1 MKEYETTTQYLFA
14 SDFHND
20 YKAIINVINY
30 ADGLWQ
36 SGQAI
41 PEVVLLGDYLD
52 GYSNNK
58 DVIEMA
64 NLLSELYKDIKSDK
78 LPFKV
83 NILRGNH
90 DQFILDTINGN
101 ELSFKTWLANGGRET
116 LRALGYKY
124 SLNSLSN
131 VKHFLL
137 TNYPGL
143 IDFLEAT
150 KIDFETENIYAVHA
164 GLDWKLYNPKNTDD
178 DSKLWIRDEYY
189 YELGTNKPHRNLL
202 DKVIVSGHTP
212 SVIMRGDDKISLLK
226 ADVNDIPRYVIDTSS
241 NSGYENG
248 HVTALVLAPSG
259 KFIESFNADE
269 RDTW

>member
-20 YKAIINVINY
+20 YRAIINVINY

-52 GYSNNK
+52 GYSDNK

-64 NLLSELYKDIKSDK
+64 NLLSEVYKDIKSDK
-78 LPFKV
+78 LPFKI

-90 DQFILDTINGN
+90 DQLILDTINGN
-101 ELSFKTWLANGGRET
+101 ELSFKTWLANGGKET
-116 LRALGYKY
+116 LRALGYKH

-137 TNYPGL
+137 TTYPGL

-164 GLDWKLYNPKNTDD
+164 GLDWDLPNPKDTDD

-189 YELGTNKPHRNLL
+189 YEPGTDKPHRNLL
-202 DKVIVSGHTP
+202 DKVLVSGHTT
-212 SVIMRGDDKISLLK
+212 SVEMRGDDKISLLK
-226 ADVNDIPRYVIDTSS
+226 SDVNDTPRYVIDTSS
-241 NSGYENG
+241 NSGYING

>member
-20 YKAIINVINY
+20 YKAIINLLNY

-36 SGQAI
+36 SGQAT

-52 GYSNNK
+52 GYSDSK

-64 NLLSELYKDIKSDK
+64 NLLSEVYNDIKSDE
-78 LPFKV
+78 LPFKID
-83 NILRGNH
+83 ILRGNH

-101 ELSFKTWLANGGRET
+101 ELSFATWKQNGGTES
-116 LRALGYKY
+116 LRALGYKH
-124 SLNSLSN
+124 SLSSLSS

-137 TNYPGL
+137 TTYPGL

-150 KIDFETENIYAVHA
+150 KIDFETDNIYAVHA
-164 GLDWKLYNPKNTDD
+164 GLDWNLPNPKDTDD

-189 YELGTNKPHRNLL
+189 YEPSTNKPHRNLL
-202 DKVIVSGHTP
+202 DKVLVSGHTT
-212 SVIMRGDDKISLLK
+212 SVEMRGDDKISLLK
-226 ADVNDIPRYVIDTSS
+226 ADVNDTPRYVIDTSS
-241 NSGYENG
+241 NSGYKDG
-248 HVTALVLAPSG
+248 HVTALVLASSG
-259 KFIESFNADE
+259 KFIESFNLDE

>member
-14 SDFHND
+14 SDFHNN
-20 YKAIINVINY
+20 YNSIVNLLNY
-30 ADGLWQ
+30 AYGLQQ
-36 SGQAI
+36 SGKAE

-52 GYSNNK
+52 GYSSRH
-58 DVIEMA
+58 DVIEMS
-64 NLLSELYKDIKSDK
+64 NTLIVLDNDIKLDIM
-78 LPFKV
+78 PFKFH
-83 NILRGNH
+83 ILRGNH
-90 DQFILDTINGN
+90 DQLILDTINGN
-101 ELSFKTWLANGGRET
+101 ELSFKTWLANGGKET
-116 LRALGYKY
+116 LRALGYKH

-137 TNYPGL
+137 TTYPGL
-143 IDFLEAT
+143 INFLEAT
-150 KIDFETENIYAVHA
+150 KIDFETDNIYAVHA
-164 GLDWKLYNPKNTDD
+164 GLDWKLPNPKDTDV

-189 YELGTNKPHRNLL
+189 YEPGTDKPHRNLL

-226 ADVNDIPRYVIDTSS
+226 ADVNDTPRYVIDTSS
-241 NSGYENG
+241 NSGYKDG

-259 KFIESFNADE
+259 KFIESFNADA

>member
-1 MKEYETTTQYLFA
+1 MKDYETATQYLFV
-14 SDFHND
+14 SDLHNN
-20 YKAIINVINY
+20 YNSIVNLLNY
-30 ADGLWQ
+30 AYGLQQ
-36 SGQAI
+36 SGKAE

-52 GYSNNK
+52 GYSDDK

-64 NLLSELYKDIKSDK
+64 NLLSEVYNDIKLDK

-90 DQFILDTINGN
+90 DQLILDTINGN
-101 ELSFKTWLANGGRET
+101 ELSFKTWLANGGKET
-116 LRALGYKY
+116 LRALGYKH

-137 TNYPGL
+137 TTYPGL

-164 GLDWKLYNPKNTDD
+164 GLDWKLPNPKDTDD

-189 YELGTNKPHRNLL
+189 YEPGTNNPHRNLL
-202 DKVIVSGHTP
+202 DKVIVSGHTI
-212 SVIMRGDDKISLLK
+212 SYKMNGTNKISMLK
-226 ADVNDIPRYVIDTSS
+226 LDVNDIPRYVIDCSS
-241 NSGYENG
+241 NSGYNDGTVGYLILGSKGE
-248 HVTALVLAPSG
+248 
-259 KFIESFNADE
+259 FISTG
-269 RDTW
+269 DTHDLHRW